1 MGKRIYTL
9 LNKLV
14 MVLSFDS
21 LRKKSVGIILILRLV
36 SVCGTNFSQI
46 CMSEK
51 KNLLGTIQPIR
62 CLEIGYQQQFLQNIK
77 KRSQPVEIWQVSRIM
92 FSTEMQS
99 ACYVIAS
106 SSHFLPKFFTDV
118 EERGT
123 VGNECLVIPWCFLTF
138 VYNQLYMVKVCF
150 FYFYAFH
157 DNTERKIL
165 FFYYPQVNVTL
176 AFMWMG
182 FITLLMVEFCSFFKF
197 MYWIQLVHR
206 THLPL
211 NCPLTS
217 KHRDRKVIDKL
228 IG

>member
-165 FFYYPQVNVTL
+165 FFLLPSSECDISFYVNGFYYPPYGGV
-176 AFMWMG
+176 
-182 FITLLMVEFCSFFKF
+182 LLIF
-197 MYWIQLVHR
+197 
-206 THLPL
+206 
-211 NCPLTS
+211 
-217 KHRDRKVIDKL
+217 
-228 IG
+228 